1 MSLPRIL
8 TIMGSG
14 ETAPT
19 MVSTHRTLT
28 ALLPKPVK
36 AVLLDTPYGFQENA
50 PELATRAVEYFR
62 NSVNV
67 DIAVA
72 GLVRL
77 HDTHIAADTV
87 QIERGLR
94 AISDATYI
102 FAGPG
107 SPTYALRQWS
117 GSNVASSIIDKLMN
131 GGIVTFA
138 SAAALTLGKVTVPVY
153 EVYKVGQD
161 VQRLDGLDV
170 LSAIG
175 INAAVIPHY
184 DNAEGGNHDTRF
196 CYLGETRL
204 RMFEKMLDDDT
215 YVLGIDEH
223 TGLVIDLDA
232 SVAKVVGNG
241 TVTLRLRE
249 DSFTYETGS
258 TIPLTTLQNPWELRE
273 SEHAGTTQG
282 TNSNAPGASG
292 APSHQKGV
300 GISGET
306 VEAQPGQV
314 GEGSSKSVES
324 NLAQAGSLEQ
334 ELQIQQSAFNDAMTA
349 RDADGAVRAC
359 LALEQAIH
367 DWSADTLQGDI
378 ADKARAAVRSMISA
392 LGDAAIGGVRN
403 PRDVVAPYVEAML
416 AIRATVRAE
425 KRYDLSDVIRD
436 AFVNIG
442 IEVRDTAT
450 GVEWDL

>member
-19 MVSTHRTLT
+19 MVSTHRSLT
-28 ALLPKPVK
+28 SLLPKPVK

-184 DNAEGGNHDTRF
+184 DNAEGGNHDTRY

-232 SVAKVVGNG
+232 AVAKVVGNG

-249 DSFTYETGS
+249 DSYIYESGT
-258 TIPLTTLQNPWELRE
+258 TIPLETLQNPWLLRT
-273 SEHAGTTQG
+273 S
-282 TNSNAPGASG
+282 AS
-292 APSHQKGV
+292 ADSTHQKGV

-306 VEAQPGQV
+306 SEAQLGRV
-314 GEGSSKSVES
+314 GEGSSQSVEPNS
-324 NLAQAGSLEQ
+324 SQVGSLTYA
-334 ELQIQQSAFNDAMTA
+334 LQMHQQQFDDAMTA